1 MEKGFKVWRLRSVVP
16 VGLITAGLITAGLIT
31 ASAVIGLP
39 GRTEQNALSPAVQR
53 RVATVILAQRIRAY
67 AAMAQAHSL
76 CLVQKGSLRPPEAAQ
91 ALKITLKDLGIDP
104 AVLTNPLVE
113 VVSPRSQA
121 LLDADCNLDPKHEEA
136 AHVLLRHEL

>member
-16 VGLITAGLITAGLIT
+16 AGLITAGLIT

-91 ALKITLKDLGIDP
+91 ALKITLQDLGIDP

-113 VVSPRSQA
+113 VVSPRFQA

-136 AHVLLRHEL
+136 AHALLRHEL

>member
-1 MEKGFKVWRLRSVVP
+1 MEKGFKVWRHRSVVP
-16 VGLITAGLITAGLIT
+16 VGLITSGLIT

-39 GRTEQNALSPAVQR
+39 GRTEQNALSPVVQR
-53 RVATVILAQRIRAY
+53 RVATVILTKRIRAY

-91 ALKITLKDLGIDP
+91 ALKITVQDLGIDP

-113 VVSPRSQA
+113 VVSPRFQA
-121 LLDADCNLDPKHEEA
+121 LLDANCNLDLKHEEA
-136 AHVLLRHEL
+136 AHALIRHEL

>member
-16 VGLITAGLITAGLIT
+16 AGLITAGLIT

-67 AAMAQAHSL
+67 AAMAQAQSL

-91 ALKITLKDLGIDP
+91 ALKITLQDLGIDP

-113 VVSPRSQA
+113 VVSPRFQA
-121 LLDADCNLDPKHEEA
+121 LLDADCSLDPKHEEA
-136 AHVLLRHEL
+136 AHALLRHEL

>member
-1 MEKGFKVWRLRSVVP
+1 MEKGFKVWRHRSVVP
-16 VGLITAGLITAGLIT
+16 VGLITSGLIT

-39 GRTEQNALSPAVQR
+39 GRTEQNALSPVVQR

-91 ALKITLKDLGIDP
+91 ALKITLQDLGIDP

-113 VVSPRSQA
+113 VVSPRFQA

-136 AHVLLRHEL
+136 AHALLRHEL

>member
-1 MEKGFKVWRLRSVVP
+1 MEKGFKVWRHRSVVP
-16 VGLITAGLITAGLIT
+16 VGLITSGLIT

-39 GRTEQNALSPAVQR
+39 GRTEQNALSPVVQR
-53 RVATVILAQRIRAY
+53 RVATVILVKRIRAY

-76 CLVQKGSLRPPEAAQ
+76 CLVQKGSLRPPDAAQ
-91 ALKITLKDLGIDP
+91 ALKITLQDLGIDP

-113 VVSPRSQA
+113 VVSPRFQA

-136 AHVLLRHEL
+136 AHALLRHEL

>member
-16 VGLITAGLITAGLIT
+16 AGLIT

-91 ALKITLKDLGIDP
+91 ALKITLQNWGLIRP
-104 AVLTNPLVE
+104 F
-113 VVSPRSQA
+113 
-121 LLDADCNLDPKHEEA
+121 
-136 AHVLLRHEL
+136 

>member
-1 MEKGFKVWRLRSVVP
+1 MEKGFNVWRHWSVVP
-16 VGLITAGLITAGLIT
+16 VGLITTGLIT

-39 GRTEQNALSPAVQR
+39 GRTEQNALSPVVQR
-53 RVATVILAQRIRAY
+53 RVATVILAQRIRAD

-91 ALKITLKDLGIDP
+91 ALKITVQDLGIDP

-113 VVSPRSQA
+113 VVSPRLQA
-121 LLDADCNLDPKHEEA
+121 VLDADCNLDPKHEEA
-136 AHVLLRHEL
+136 AHALLRHEL

>member
-16 VGLITAGLITAGLIT
+16 VGLITAGLIT

-39 GRTEQNALSPAVQR
+39 GRTEQNALSPVVQR

-76 CLVQKGSLRPPEAAQ
+76 CLVQKGSLRPPQAVQ
-91 ALKITLKDLGIDP
+91 ALKITLQDLGIDP

-113 VVSPRSQA
+113 AVSPRFQA
-121 LLDADCNLDPKHEEA
+121 LLDADCSLDPQHEEA
-136 AHVLLRHEL
+136 AHALLRHEL

>member
-1 MEKGFKVWRLRSVVP
+1 MEKGFKVWRHRSVVP
-16 VGLITAGLITAGLIT
+16 VGLITAGLIT

-39 GRTEQNALSPAVQR
+39 GRTEQNALSPVVQR

-91 ALKITLKDLGIDP
+91 ALKITVQDLGIDP

-113 VVSPRSQA
+113 VVSPRFQA

-136 AHVLLRHEL
+136 AHALLRHEL

>member
-1 MEKGFKVWRLRSVVP
+1 V
-16 VGLITAGLITAGLIT
+16 GLITAGLIT

-39 GRTEQNALSPAVQR
+39 GRTEQNALSPVVQR

-76 CLVQKGSLRPPEAAQ
+76 CLVQKESLRPPEAAQ
-91 ALKITLKDLGIDP
+91 ALKITLQDLGIDP

-113 VVSPRSQA
+113 VVSPRFQA

-136 AHVLLRHEL
+136 AHALLRHEL

>member
-1 MEKGFKVWRLRSVVP
+1 MEKGFNVWRHWSVVP
-16 VGLITAGLITAGLIT
+16 VGLITSGLIT

-39 GRTEQNALSPAVQR
+39 GRTEQNALSPVVQR

-67 AAMAQAHSL
+67 AAMAQAQSL

-91 ALKITLKDLGIDP
+91 ALKITLQDLGIDP

-113 VVSPRSQA
+113 VVSPRFQA

-136 AHVLLRHEL
+136 AHALLRHEL

>member
-1 MEKGFKVWRLRSVVP
+1 MEKGFKVWRHRSVVP
-16 VGLITAGLITAGLIT
+16 VGLITAGLIT

-39 GRTEQNALSPAVQR
+39 GRTEQNALSPVVQR

-91 ALKITLKDLGIDP
+91 ALKITLQDLGIDP

-113 VVSPRSQA
+113 VVSPRFQA

-136 AHVLLRHEL
+136 AHALLRHEL

>member
-1 MEKGFKVWRLRSVVP
+1 MEKGFKVWRHRSVVP
-16 VGLITAGLITAGLIT
+16 VGLITSGLIT

-39 GRTEQNALSPAVQR
+39 GRTEQNALSPVVQR
-53 RVATVILAQRIRAY
+53 RVVTVILAQRIRAY

-91 ALKITLKDLGIDP
+91 ALKITLQDLGIDP
-104 AVLTNPLVE
+104 AVLTNSLVDS
-113 VVSPRSQA
+113 VSPWFQA

-136 AHVLLRHEL
+136 AHALLRHEL

>member
-16 VGLITAGLITAGLIT
+16 AGLITAGLIT

-39 GRTEQNALSPAVQR
+39 GRTEQNALSPAVKR

-76 CLVQKGSLRPPEAAQ
+76 CLVQKGSLRPPQAVQ
-91 ALKITLKDLGIDP
+91 ALKITLQDLGIDP

-113 VVSPRSQA
+113 VVTPRFQA
-121 LLDADCNLDPKHEEA
+121 LLDMDCSLDPKHEKA
-136 AHVLLRHEL
+136 AHALLRHEL

>member
-1 MEKGFKVWRLRSVVP
+1 MEKGFKVWRHRSVVP
-16 VGLITAGLITAGLIT
+16 VGLITSGLIT

-76 CLVQKGSLRPPEAAQ
+76 CLLQKGSLRPPQAVQ
-91 ALKITLKDLGIDP
+91 ALKITLQDLGIDA
-104 AVLTNPLVE
+104 AVLKNPLVE
-113 VVSPRSQA
+113 AVTPRFQE
-121 LLDADCNLDPKHEEA
+121 LLGAENGGG
-136 AHVLLRHEL
+136 

>member
-1 MEKGFKVWRLRSVVP
+1 MEKGFKVWRHRSVVP
-16 VGLITAGLITAGLIT
+16 VGLITAGLIT

-39 GRTEQNALSPAVQR
+39 GRTEQNALSPVVQR

-76 CLVQKGSLRPPEAAQ
+76 CLVQKGSLRPPQAVQ
-91 ALKITLKDLGIDP
+91 ALKITLQDLGIDP

-113 VVSPRSQA
+113 VVSPRFQA
-121 LLDADCNLDPKHEEA
+121 LLDADCNLDPKQEEA
-136 AHVLLRHEL
+136 AHALLRHEL

>member
-16 VGLITAGLITAGLIT
+16 VGLII

-39 GRTEQNALSPAVQR
+39 GRTEQNALSPVVQR

-76 CLVQKGSLRPPEAAQ
+76 CLVRQGTLSSSEAVHALNISLR
-91 ALKITLKDLGIDP
+91 DLGIDP
-104 AVLTNPLVE
+104 VVLKNPLVE
-113 VVSPRSQA
+113 AVSPQFQG
-121 LLDADCNLDPKHEEA
+121 LLGTDCGLDPKHEQEA
-136 AHVLLRHEL
+136 QALLRNEL

>member
-1 MEKGFKVWRLRSVVP
+1 MEKGFKGWRLRSVVP
-16 VGLITAGLITAGLIT
+16 AGLIT

-39 GRTEQNALSPAVQR
+39 GRTEQNPLSPVAQR
-53 RVATVILAQRIRAY
+53 RVATVILAERIRAY
-67 AAMAQAHSL
+67 PAMAQAHSL

-91 ALKITLKDLGIDP
+91 ALKITVQDLGIDP

-113 VVSPRSQA
+113 VVSPRFQA

-136 AHVLLRHEL
+136 SHALLRHEL